1 MGATG
6 LVMAV
11 ASGFLASCTSMNA
24 KLLKDDLTP
33 LEMTLCKSIINTMV
47 IYSYLVVNGRG
58 NVLKGVDGNTMAS
71 LLLRGIMFVISIA
84 MVATVHQNMPLGDAS
99 ALIGSNTIMTGF
111 LGIFILKEKWH
122 LPEILISLFCWAG
135 VVLIARPPFMMGNS
149 EGAVVDDGGHRFFY
163 SMLALCSVVTSS
175 LTMLFA
181 RKIGNRLDASRLVL
195 ISEMVSAVCCI
206 GIVQT
211 TLGGVHL
218 PPQNAWTYLPVLSLT
233 GIMGQVLLAKS
244 LQTEKAAS
252 AAIFSTASYV
262 TTSFIFQMV
271 IFQNTPELTSI
282 LGAGLIMSST
292 VFLSWRKL
300 RQKRKQS

>member
-6 LVMAV
+6 LMLAV
-11 ASGFLASCTSMNA
+11 ASGFLVACSSVST
-24 KLLKDDLTP
+24 KLLRNDLTP
-33 LEMTLCKSIINTMV
+33 FEVTLYRGVLNTMV
-47 IYSYLVVNGRG
+47 IYSYLLVNGRG
-58 NVLKGVDGNTMAS
+58 NVLQGVDSKTLANA
-71 LLLRGIMFVISIA
+71 LFRGIMFVSS
-84 MVATVHQNMPLGDAS
+84 VALVVSVNQNMPLGDAS

-135 VVLIARPPFMMGNS
+135 VVLIARPPFLMGNS

-211 TLGGVHL
+211 TQGGVYL

-233 GIMGQVLLAKS
+233 SIMGQVLMVTS

-252 AAIFSTASYV
+252 AVVFRTAGYV
-262 TTSFIFQMV
+262 TTSFIFQV
-271 IFQNTPELTSI
+271 IIFKNTPELSSI
-282 LGAGLIMSST
+282 VGAALILSST
-292 VFLSWRKL
+292 AFLSWRQMK
-300 RQKRKQS
+300 QKTKQS